1 MFTGIIETTGRIQ
14 KVQPISEGVSLMI
27 SCGLHSYQLGESI
40 AVNGIC
46 LTVVSFGEGWFCAE
60 ASSETLSRTNLG
72 GLRVGSEVNL
82 ERALRLGDRL
92 GGHWVS
98 GHVDGTGTVAAIV
111 QHGVSKAVRIEAAGD
126 ILRYVVEKGS
136 VTLDGASLTVNRV
149 SERDFE
155 VMLIPH
161 TQQVLF
167 SGFAAV
173 GRKVNIEV
181 DILGKYVEKLLAC
194 KDVPG
199 NDINTGKPS
208 LSFDRLR
215 ENGFF

>member
-1 MFTGIIETTGRIQ
+1 MFTGIIETTGKIQ

-27 SCGLHSYQLGESI
+27 SCGLQAYQLGESI

-46 LTVVSFGEGWFCAE
+46 LTVVSFGAGWFCAE

-111 QHGVSKAVRIEAAGD
+111 PHGVSKAVKIEAAGE

-149 SERDFE
+149 SARDFE

-167 SGFAAV
+167 AGFAAV

-194 KDVPG
+194 KDGPG
-199 NDINTGKPS
+199 NDINDAKPA

>member
-1 MFTGIIETTGRIQ
+1 MFTGIIETTGRIERI
-14 KVQPISEGVSLMI
+14 QPISEGVSLMI
-27 SCGLHSYQLGESI
+27 SCCLQAYQPGESI

-46 LTVVSFGEGWFCAE
+46 LTVVSFGDGWFRAD

-72 GLRVGSEVNL
+72 GLRVGGAVNL

-98 GHVDGTGTVAAIV
+98 GHVDGTGTIAAV
-111 QHGVSKAVRIEAAGD
+111 TQHGVSKAVKVEADSG

-136 VTLDGASLTVNRV
+136 VTLDGASLTVNDV
-149 SERDFE
+149 SERSFE

-167 SGFAAV
+167 EGFASA
-173 GRKVNIEV
+173 GRRVNIEV
-181 DILGKYVEKLLAC
+181 DILGKYVEKLLTC
-194 KDVPG
+194 KDVAG
-199 NDINTGKPS
+199 NDISGVKPS
-208 LSFDRLR
+208 LSLDRLR